1 MRRACASERRPTDGH
16 VNAHSNKPFRFIK
29 PDFNVTVEQGE
40 LKISLRGPMLDFKLK
55 KPDFKL
61 KKPDLKLDD
70 EATFLKSWLNNPMK
84 AGAVS
89 PSGKALALMM
99 AEAVDPAVPGS
110 VIELGP
116 GTGPVTEA
124 LLDQGI
130 AEERLVLVEYY
141 EEFCTLLRRR
151 FPKATVV
158 QGDAYDLKTTLDGV
172 LTEPAAAIVSSLP
185 LVTKPDPECLKLV
198 FQGFDLMH
206 PGAPFVQFTYG
217 PVSPVPVKGR
227 GFKASVSKRVWLNLP
242 PARVWTY
249 RRFKKI

>member
-1 MRRACASERRPTDGH
+1 MNAYSE
-16 VNAHSNKPFRFIK
+16 KPFRFIK
-29 PDFNVTVEQGE
+29 PDFNVTVHEGE
-40 LKISLRGPMLDFKLK
+40 VKVSLRGPVLDFKLK

-61 KKPDLKLDD
+61 KKPDINLDD
-70 EATFLKSWLNNPMK
+70 EAKFLKSWLNNPLK
-84 AGAVS
+84 TGAVS
-89 PSGKALALMM
+89 PSGKALATAM
-99 AEAVDPAVPGS
+99 AEIVDPALPGP

-124 LLDQGI
+124 LIRRGV
-130 AEERLVLVEYY
+130 AEERLILVEYSAD
-141 EEFCTLLRRR
+141 FCRMLRER
-151 FPKATVV
+151 FPAALVIE
-158 QGDAYDLKTTLDGV
+158 GDAYDLKATLGDIV
-172 LTEPAAAIVSSLP
+172 KEPAAAVVSSLP

-227 GFKASVSKRVWLNLP
+227 GFKAKVSKTIWLNLP

-249 RRFKKI
+249 RRYAVK